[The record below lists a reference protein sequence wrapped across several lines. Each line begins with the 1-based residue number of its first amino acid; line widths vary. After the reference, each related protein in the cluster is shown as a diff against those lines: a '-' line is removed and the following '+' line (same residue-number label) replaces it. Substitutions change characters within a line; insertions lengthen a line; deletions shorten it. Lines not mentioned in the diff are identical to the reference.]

1 MNTVSTAEMANKIKF
16 ATMANFHEF
25 CEEFC
30 DRKEEILIYV
40 FSDCSKLAVDDM
52 NSSWVYEE
60 KKS

>member
-30 DRKEEILIYV
+30 D
-40 FSDCSKLAVDDM
+40 
-52 NSSWVYEE
+52 E
-60 KKS
+60 KKKYSFMFFRMAANLLLMT